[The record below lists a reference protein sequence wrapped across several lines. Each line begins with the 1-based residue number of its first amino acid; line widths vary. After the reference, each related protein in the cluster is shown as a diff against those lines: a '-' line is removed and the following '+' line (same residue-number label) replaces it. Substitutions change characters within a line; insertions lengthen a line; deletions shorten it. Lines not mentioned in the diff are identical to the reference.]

1 MKLKVNKKPK
11 VVKKEPEKEKEE
23 LYGFDLD
30 FLQSMGLGDMIQE
43 MNEPEEP
50 EEVKQNEPEPTKQPE
65 PE

>member
-43 MNEPEEP
+43 MNEPE
-50 EEVKQNEPEPTKQPE
+50 KK
-65 PE
+65 